1 MNVRVPQIN
10 NVETAVLTYY
20 AKVSLSN
27 KDIKDLFGNISSST
41 VYKLKLK
48 AKAQQEEDERM
59 SYNSSTVDTESA
71 YKAWGLDIDELERRL
86 TKLRKLKKNNPSA

>member
-27 KDIKDLFGNISSST
+27 RDIKDLFGNISSST

-59 SYNSSTVDTESA
+59 SYNSSTVNTESA